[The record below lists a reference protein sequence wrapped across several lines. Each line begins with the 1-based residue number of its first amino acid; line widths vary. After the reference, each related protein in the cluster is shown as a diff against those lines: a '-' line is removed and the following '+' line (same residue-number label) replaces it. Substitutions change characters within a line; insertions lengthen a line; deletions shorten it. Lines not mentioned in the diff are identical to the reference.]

1 MATFSR
7 LSLLRW
13 ANGIPIVDEGSERRR
28 MHPAFRACFL
38 FAGIVFGVWSVLS
51 MAAAAYAQIGIAA
64 APGKAQISAG
74 EFEFRLYCSQ
84 CHGMEAIGN
93 GPVAPVLKTRPAN
106 LRMLT
111 KKNGEIF
118 PEQEVHDFIDGTKQI
133 AAHGNREMP
142 IWGLAFQ
149 YREGTMPQRGV
160 PPLSA
165 DEVNQRIDRLVDYIR
180 SIQAPY

>member
-1 MATFSR
+1 MR
-7 LSLLRW
+7 
-13 ANGIPIVDEGSERRR
+13 
-28 MHPAFRACFL
+28 PAFRACFR

-51 MAAAAYAQIGIAA
+51 MTAAAYAQIGIAA

-111 KKNGEIF
+111 KKNGGIF
-118 PEQEVHDFIDGTKQI
+118 PEQEIHDFIDGTKQI

-149 YREGTMPQRGV
+149 YREGTMPHSGV

-165 DEVNQRIDRLVDYIR
+165 DEVDQRIDRLVDYIR